1 MDFKIV
7 FYLKIIIKKKARN
20 SFFSVLFQ
28 IRYEM
33 VGIKD
38 KLKIEIIEHN
48 NQVRKLDDRLNNK
61 LFSIFSFL
69 KY

>member
-1 MDFKIV
+1 
-7 FYLKIIIKKKARN
+7 
-20 SFFSVLFQ
+20 
-28 IRYEM
+28 M